1 MIKQP
6 YLSPKQKDLLLW
18 VGLCITEWAQIEYLL
33 FRLTMEVLGVGPKRG
48 AIIYKST
55 TQIKARITLINELVK
70 AVLDETDPIIE
81 GKHKS
86 GLHHSWDSIY
96 KNLNNHLELRNKL
109 AHWPTVTNRSGDP
122 VLHYSSIEVYKGKLN
137 PEAVEE
143 IDVAK
148 MSLHYELIEQVQQKL
163 KVFLPEFSLRMR
175 QIAFLQRERVRSKT
189 TKFHIR

>member
-1 MIKQP
+1 MIKKP
-6 YLSPKQKDLLLW
+6 YLSPERQDLLLW
-18 VGLCITEWAQIEYLL
+18 VGLCITEWAQIECLL
-33 FRLTMEVLGVGPKRG
+33 FRLTMEVLGVGPKGG

-109 AHWPTVTNRSGDP
+109 AHWPTATNRSGDP

-148 MSLHYELIEQVQQKL
+148 NVITLRIDRTGPAKTKGIFARIFFKNAANSL
-163 KVFLPEFSLRMR
+163 SSTRTR
-175 QIAFLQRERVRSKT
+175 
-189 TKFHIR
+189 TK